1 MERQG
6 VFDTRVSKCEKHGE
20 YDEKGVKFSG
30 RTIWQSCFKCAEEKI
45 AAEEASRKLDDLK
58 RKCASALE
66 YANGIGGVPAR
77 MSSKGIDSFV
87 ADTDGRALVKRKA
100 ISFIERAE
108 DLCAVGSSLIM
119 CGGVGTGKT
128 LLACTIA
135 HECALRYGLRSMYR
149 TTYDLVLEVKE
160 SWGRGS
166 ERIESQVYKDFLAPN
181 ILILDEVGVQFGSD
195 SESII
200 LFHVINKRYNAMKS
214 TIVISNLNIDGVKE
228 YLGDRVV
235 DRLRECG
242 GQQLP
247 FDWESARNKH

>member
-1 MERQG
+1 MEKRELFKSRES
-6 VFDTRVSKCEKHGE
+6 VCEKHGAYE
-20 YDEKGVKFSG
+20 EKGAVFGS
-30 RTIWQSCFKCAEEKI
+30 RVIWQGCFKCTDEKLKHEEENK
-45 AAEEASRKLDDLK
+45 EAIELAK
-58 RKCASALE
+58 RSKAALE
-66 YANGIGGVPAR
+66 YAVGVGGIPAR
-77 MSSKGIDSFV
+77 MSGKKLESFV
-87 ADTDGRALVKRKA
+87 ADSDGKALVLRKA
-100 ISFIERAE
+100 TTFVEGAK

-128 LLACTIA
+128 HLACAIS
-135 HECALRYGLRSMYR
+135 HECALRHGLKSMYR
-149 TTYDLVLEVKE
+149 TTYDLVLEIKE

-166 ERIESQVYKDFLAPN
+166 ERKESQVYRDFLEPD

-200 LFHVINKRYNAMKS
+200 LFHVINKRYNSEKS

-247 FDWESARNKH
+247 FKWDSARK

>member
-1 MERQG
+1 MEKRDL
-6 VFDTRVSKCEKHGE
+6 FKTRDSACEKHGE
-20 YDEKGVKFSG
+20 YEEKGAVFGS
-30 RTIWQSCFKCAEEKI
+30 RVIWQGCFKCTDEKLKQEEGDKEVI
-45 AAEEASRKLDDLK
+45 ELVKRSMAAT
-58 RKCASALE
+58 E
-66 YANGIGGVPAR
+66 YARTIGGMPAR
-77 MSSKGIDSFV
+77 MSEKRLDSFI
-87 ADTDGRALVKRKA
+87 ADSEGKALVLRKA
-100 ISFIERAE
+100 TAFIEDAQ

-128 LLACTIA
+128 HLACAIS
-135 HECALRYGLRSMYR
+135 HECALRYGLKSMYR

-160 SWGRGS
+160 SWGRGA
-166 ERIESQVYKDFLAPN
+166 ERKESQVYRDFLEPD

-214 TIVISNLNIDGVKE
+214 TIVISNLNIEGVKE
-228 YLGDRVV
+228 YLGERVV

-247 FDWESARNKH
+247 FNWGSARK